1 MSQTFRVSSKMQRG
15 SSVTQ
20 RLNRPGFCV
29 RSSTI
34 LGGSR
39 DVEVVRTTPTLFTF
53 LARPNHA
60 LATGGTVTFKMYEKH
75 YDDGSDVYLSV
86 SATQSVSGVESVV
99 PGPVS
104 KSAANMTW
112 SGMVAAFRCEDA
124 YIGQEQYRRC

>member
-1 MSQTFRVSSKMQRG
+1 VSCPKNCG
-15 SSVTQ
+15 
-20 RLNRPGFCV
+20 RPISLGN
-29 RSSTI
+29 I
-34 LGGSR
+34 LHLSGQYNIG

-60 LATGGTVTFKMYEKH
+60 LAAGGTVTFKMYEKH
-75 YDDGSDVYLSV
+75 CDDGSDVYLSV

-99 PGPVS
+99 PSPVS
-104 KSAANMTW
+104 KAAAKMTW